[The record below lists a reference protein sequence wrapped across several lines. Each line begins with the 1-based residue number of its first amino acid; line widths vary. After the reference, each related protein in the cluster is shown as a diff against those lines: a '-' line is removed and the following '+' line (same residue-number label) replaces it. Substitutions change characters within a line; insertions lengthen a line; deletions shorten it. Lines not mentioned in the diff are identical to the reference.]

1 MVAVVGWLLVN
12 RNSKP
17 HLALPV
23 PRQALLG
30 LTRAVSFSL
39 QTIAEEQ
46 SLPQQN
52 RRTSESWR
60 DRCWRLAASDPTVA
74 IWLVSEAQS
83 SKNENGVSED
93 TGENNFSA
101 GQAAVQWLER
111 LEQSLVTFTG
121 SRDMSV
127 LKQAESVST
136 RELHSITGVLP
147 SSSDVNNERTAVI
160 RSIAV
165 RWLDQL
171 LRESQ
176 SRENRRKAM
185 SQYEVLSIAPL
196 GEGDSQVAMLNEL
209 LAAGKSLGGL
219 FANFSESVS
228 SARLEAMRELAYGA
242 GHEINNPLA
251 NIAARAQ
258 ALLYGEHDP
267 ERQRRLATIVD
278 QAFRARD
285 MIGGL
290 MVFARPPK
298 PNRVE
303 VNLVEL
309 LRSVLASMEPRAE
322 KHGVR
327 LTLNVSSDK
336 DCVFVDRGQI
346 EDSLRGILSN
356 AIEAIPH
363 GGTVSIESVRSHQGS
378 FLLTVRDNGIGMDS
392 ETMARMFD
400 PFFSGR
406 EAGRGIGLGL
416 SKAFRLIEGNGGR
429 LSIESRVQQGTIV
442 SVHLPGPQRQPIS
455 PSITSQSFA

>member
-1 MVAVVGWLLVN
+1 MMAVVGWLLIS
-12 RNSKP
+12 RNTKP

-23 PRQALLG
+23 PRQALLD
-30 LTRAVSFSL
+30 LTRAVSYSL

-46 SLPQQN
+46 SLPYKN
-52 RRTSESWR
+52 RRTSGSWR
-60 DRCWRLAASDPTVA
+60 DRCWRLAASDPAVA
-74 IWLVSEAQS
+74 IWLVSETHS
-83 SKNENGVSED
+83 SKNENGVGDS

-111 LEQSLVTFTG
+111 LEQSLVTVVS

-127 LKQAESVST
+127 LKHAESVSA
-136 RELHSITGVLP
+136 RELHAITGIPP
-147 SSSDVNNERTAVI
+147 SDGDLNNQRTAFI
-160 RSIAV
+160 RSVAI

-171 LRESQ
+171 LRES
-176 SRENRRKAM
+176 RPCENHRKAM
-185 SQYEVLSIAPL
+185 SQQEVLSIVPL
-196 GEGDSQVAMLNEL
+196 GERDSQVVMLHEL
-209 LAAGKSLGGL
+209 LAAGKSLSGL
-219 FANFSESVS
+219 FADFSRSVS
-228 SARLEAMRELAYGA
+228 SARLEAIREVAYGA

-290 MVFARPPK
+290 MIFARPPK

-303 VNLVEL
+303 VNLAEL
-309 LRSVLASMEPRAE
+309 LRSVLASMETMAE

-327 LTLNVSSDK
+327 LTLNVSSEK

-346 EDSLRGILSN
+346 EDSLHSILSN

-363 GGTVSIESVRSHQGS
+363 GGTVAVESVRSHQGL

-442 SVHLPGPQRQPIS
+442 SVQLPGPQKQPMS
-455 PSITSQSFA
+455 PNFTSHSFV

>member
-1 MVAVVGWLLVN
+1 MMAVVGWLLVS

-52 RRTSESWR
+52 RRTSGLWR
-60 DRCWRLAASDPTVA
+60 DRCWQLAASDPTVA
-74 IWLVSEAQS
+74 IWLVSEAQLS
-83 SKNENGVSED
+83 EKENGVGES
-93 TGENNFSA
+93 TGENIFSA

-111 LEQSLVTFTG
+111 LEQSLVTFKS

-127 LKQAESVST
+127 LRQAESVSV
-136 RELHSITGVLP
+136 RELHSITGAPP
-147 SSSDVNNERTAVI
+147 SGSGVNHERTAVI

-171 LRESQ
+171 LQESQ
-176 SRENRRKAM
+176 LPENHKKAM
-185 SQYEVLSIAPL
+185 SQQEVLSIVPL

-209 LAAGKSLGGL
+209 LAAGKSLGKL
-219 FANFSESVS
+219 FADFSESVS
-228 SARLEAMRELAYGA
+228 SARLEAIRELAYGA

-290 MVFARPPK
+290 MIFARPPK

-303 VNLVEL
+303 VNLAEL
-309 LRSVLASMEPRAE
+309 LRSVLASMEPMAE

-327 LTLNVSSDK
+327 LTLNVSSDE
-336 DCVFVDRGQI
+336 DRVFVDRGQI
-346 EDSLRGILSN
+346 EDSLRSILSN
-356 AIEAIPH
+356 AIEAIHH
-363 GGTVSIESVRSHQGS
+363 GGTVAVESVRSHQGL

-416 SKAFRLIEGNGGR
+416 SKASRLIEANGGR

-442 SVHLPGPQRQPIS
+442 SVLLPGPQKQPMS
-455 PSITSQSFA
+455 PNITNQSFA